1 MRHFLISALLLS
13 LLAGCSSISVG
24 PYHIDV
30 QQGNALDQENVARL
44 KTGLNRSQVRFLLG
58 TPLIVD
64 PFRNDRWDY
73 VYMNYKAGKLAEQ
86 KHITLFFEGDTLARI
101 EGDLPEPAAQPSAPA
116 VEPRPEPQSAAVAP
130 AVPAAAVAP
139 LATEPVTQPAPAEP
153 KPVPAPVASTPVTAP
168 SPTAAPVAQP
178 EAPRTTAAPQ
188 SASATSIVPPL
199 PSPQDA
205 PAYVDPRPVPELSL
219 KPETD
224 VSQIRPDS
232 MPPFPEPHAA
242 AAASNDPVL
251 KSLNAWADAWARRD
265 SEAYF
270 AAYDDSFVPQGGVNR
285 AAWEAR
291 KRQALSA
298 AKSIEV
304 KIGSPSVEQGSD
316 GTATVTFKQY
326 YRAGSYHDAVLKQVR
341 MVERDGR
348 WLITEEKVLS
358 TLKDGRP

>member
-13 LLAGCSSISVG
+13 LLAGCSSVSIG

-64 PFRNDRWDY
+64 PFRKDRWDY
-73 VYMNYKAGKLAEQ
+73 VYLDYKAGKLAEQ

-101 EGDLPEPAAQPSAPA
+101 EGDLPQPAVQPAAPA
-116 VEPRPEPQSAAVAP
+116 VEPTPEPQSAPVT
-130 AVPAAAVAP
+130 PAAPPAAPP
-139 LATEPVTQPAPAEP
+139 LAAEPVTQPAPVASKPVAEP
-153 KPVPAPVASTPVTAP
+153 VAPAPVAAPTPA
-168 SPTAAPVAQP
+168 AAPAEPLDAPKTASPPPQP
-178 EAPRTTAAPQ
+178 A
-188 SASATSIVPPL
+188 SASSIVPPL
-199 PSPQDA
+199 TSPKEA
-205 PAYVDPRPVPELSL
+205 PPYVDPRPVPELSL

-224 VSQIRPDS
+224 VGQIRPDS
-232 MPPFPEPHAA
+232 MPPFPDPHAA

-265 SEAYF
+265 SAAYF
-270 AAYDDSFVPQGGVNR
+270 AAYDASFVPQDGGSR

-291 KRQALSA
+291 KRQVLGA
-298 AKSIEV
+298 AKGIEV

-316 GTATVTFKQY
+316 GSATVTFKQY
-326 YRAGSYHDAVLKQVR
+326 YRAGSYHDAVVKQVR

-348 WLITEEKVLS
+348 CLITEERVLS